1 MSKLTLQNLLEY
13 GTSSYILDN
22 NHKYNLSEE
31 IKKIKQNSLNEKA
44 VIFKYDF
51 IELNYFHKNPY
62 NEMVLIYSISSNNKW
77 HQFLNCFLIL
87 YDNTYIK
94 NDNYEKKNLVISYFD
109 KLPNKTETLDNFN
122 SFLKNYK
129 FNLIIISDNDINIF
143 NNGYDKFLIIVLF
156 ENEYYP
162 LYNLLTKYFKSN
174 SSIVEYIIKNNTNNN
189 NNNKKNK
196 NEKDEYLELQ
206 TNNECELSLTELD
219 DKKIIINKFTK
230 DIFIPHKNTSNTDT
244 NALKSND
251 STDNKK
257 KDLIKSAKTTL
268 SLKQLQDI
276 ASLLEIPL
284 VCGILKN
291 GNPKYRTKPELLED
305 IKNCKV

>member
-13 GTSSYILDN
+13 GASSYIIEN

-31 IKKIKQNSLNEKA
+31 IKKIKQNNLNEKA

-62 NEMVLIYSISSNNKW
+62 NEMVLIYSISSENLW
-77 HQFLNCFLIL
+77 YQFLNCFLIVS
-87 YDNTYIK
+87 DNTYIK
-94 NDNYEKKNLVISYFD
+94 NDNYEKKNMVTSYYD
-109 KLPNKTETLDNFN
+109 KLPNKTETVDNFN
-122 SFLKNYK
+122 NFLKNYK
-129 FNLIIISDNDINIF
+129 FNLIIISHNDINIF
-143 NNGYDKFLIIVLF
+143 NNDYDKFLIIILF

-174 SSIVEYIIKNNTNNN
+174 SCVVQYFIKNNNTNNTNNN
-189 NNNKKNK
+189 NNKNNK

-219 DKKIIINKFTK
+219 DKKLIINKFTK

-244 NALKSND
+244 NVVKSND

-257 KDLIKSAKTTL
+257 KDLIKNAKTTL

-276 ASLLEIPL
+276 ASL
-284 VCGILKN
+284 
-291 GNPKYRTKPELLED
+291 
-305 IKNCKV
+305 